1 MARLLLAI
9 AVAAY
14 VFFATILLANGI
26 VGSLWV
32 AGYWIVLL
40 PVAIAGGWCR
50 VRPTVAGVAF
60 VVLTTIQ
67 YVAVTIATGSSFNGA
82 AQESAW
88 YTPILTILIFG
99 ALICLLNVVPMG
111 VLFMVGTLLRR
122 RYGGPSSHTG
132 TT

>member
-1 MARLLLAI
+1 MARLLV
-9 AVAAY
+9 AVAVTAY

-32 AGYWIVLL
+32 VGYWIVLL

-50 VRPTVAGVAF
+50 VRPTAAGVAF
-60 VVLTTIQ
+60 VILTIIQ

-88 YTPILTILIFG
+88 YTPILTILVFG
-99 ALICLLNVVPMG
+99 GLICLLNVVPIG
-111 VLFMVGTLLRR
+111 VLFIVGTLLRGR
-122 RYGGPSSHTG
+122 FSVP
-132 TT
+132 